1 MRVRIQRRISV
12 PGCTLYIPKVSPRV
26 GGLACWPSALLGLIQ
41 SIEQSSS
48 SSPTDS
54 ESSEVIEVVVET
66 FARSSLLLLSRYLE
80 MIY

>member
-1 MRVRIQRRISV
+1 MRVRIQRSLDICAWPYTVHTQSFTA
-12 PGCTLYIPKVSPRV
+12 GC
-26 GGLACWPSALLGLIQ
+26 
-41 SIEQSSS
+41 SS